1 MLELKGAMKGL
12 QLQRIMKQAGAERK
26 CFKKTVGRV
35 QVKLRG
41 DWLAAVERGL
51 LT

>member
-1 MLELKGAMKGL
+1 MVLKN
-12 QLQRIMKQAGAERK
+12 RERER
-26 CFKKTVGRV
+26 GRV

-41 DWLAAVERGL
+41 DWLAPAERGL